1 MYSLTTVGADCQAK
15 PESTT
20 AGRQSFSATTYLSDC
35 DKDRGIDLK
44 SYPII
49 LAVSGGRDSMAM
61 AGHVKAWHDC
71 HGRLPLCAVIVD
83 HGLRDESS
91 REAQFVKA
99 CLEAMGID
107 AKIRVVEDKPRS
119 QGVQAWAREKRYA
132 LLAEEARLYYP
143 YRRTVVMTAHHAR
156 DQAETVAM
164 RLAAGSGLAGLA
176 GMQKQTTLHD
186 MRLLRP
192 FLEVMPEKLH
202 HILGEN
208 DIPYIEDPSNSNEQ
222 FERVALRAR
231 LDALGQEEITISGF
245 LKLGDLSQRLM
256 TAFNSHLSA
265 TMTGRCAMTTLG
277 VSWFKRTELLALPEP
292 ALLLFLRQI
301 VRESGRSRSLV
312 SLDAV
317 AVLRQKLADKDND
330 GIVATLGGLE
340 WHLRKEI
347 IWVYAEAELD
357 SPDVECDAGRVLY
370 DGVWKIALS
379 VAGILHPLGSRAAAE
394 FRKRSPESFEK
405 MTAIECDG
413 MAHRMPQ
420 RALWRLPVFSPAST
434 TPELS
439 QGEGLITLE
448 DGAIIPHVLKDE
460 DFNAS
465 LPLRTT
471 MCHNRT
477 GGLIFQ

>member
-1 MYSLTTVGADCQAK
+1 MYSLTAAGADCRAK

-20 AGRQSFSATTYLSDC
+20 AGRQSFSSTICLSDC
-35 DKDRGIDLK
+35 DQDCGIDLK
-44 SYPII
+44 SHPII
-49 LAVSGGRDSMAM
+49 LAVSGGKDSMAM

-71 HGRLPLCAVIVD
+71 HGRFPLRAVIVD

-91 REAQFVKA
+91 KEVQFVKA

-107 AKIRVVEDKPRS
+107 VKIRVVEDKPPS
-119 QGVQAWAREKRYA
+119 QGMQAWAREKRYA

-186 MRLLRP
+186 MVLLRP
-192 FLEVMPEKLH
+192 FLAVMPEKLH
-202 HILGEN
+202 HILVEN
-208 DIPYIEDPSNSNEQ
+208 EIPYIEDPSNSNEK
-222 FERVALRAR
+222 FERVALRTR
-231 LDALGQEEITISGF
+231 LDALGKEEITISGF
-245 LKLGDLSQRLM
+245 LKLGNLSQRLM
-256 TAFNSHLSA
+256 TVFNSHLTA
-265 TMTGRCAMTTLG
+265 LMTGRFAMTTLG
-277 VSWFKRTELLALPEP
+277 VFWFKRAELLALPKP

-301 VRESGRSRSLV
+301 VRESGRSRSPV
-312 SLDAV
+312 SLDA
-317 AVLRQKLADKDND
+317 AAILRRKLIDKDND
-330 GIVATLGGLE
+330 GIVTTLGGLE

-357 SPDVECDAGRVLY
+357 SADVGCDAGRVLY
-370 DGVWKIALS
+370 DRVWQISLP
-379 VAGILHPLGSRAAAE
+379 VAGILHPLGDQGAAE
-394 FRKRSPESFEK
+394 FRKRSPESFEE
-405 MTAIECDG
+405 MTAIKCDG
-413 MAHRMPQ
+413 IIHRMPQ

-434 TPELS
+434 KLELPH
-439 QGEGLITLE
+439 GESLITLE
-448 DGAIIPHVLKDE
+448 DGAIIPHVLKDQ

-465 LPLRTT
+465 LPLRVA
-471 MCHNRT
+471 MCHNRA